1 MSEDIEP
8 VSGHIICQFLYIRW
22 INSYFTKF
30 LSCTLSPSNGFTYNL
45 AKITKECKHNQRQS
59 MHYLSRI
66 FFSKDAISLSMA
78 FIWVSTCLTLITVN
92 IKKNKKNS
100 LGSTSNTCTF
110 FVWNT
115 IRYRLRF
122 AKVENSHIS
131 WNKSNIVVTWFLC
144 SVSRGINPFSL
155 ILLSIGSVW

>member
-22 INSYFTKF
+22 IDSYFTKF
-30 LSCTLSPSNGFTYNL
+30 LSCTLSPFNGFTYNL

-78 FIWVSTCLTLITVN
+78 FIWVSTCLTLITIN
-92 IKKNKKNS
+92 IKKIEKIA
-100 LGSTSNTCTF
+100 LDLHQIHVQF

-115 IRYRLRF
+115 IRYSLRF

-131 WNKSNIVVTWFLC
+131 
-144 SVSRGINPFSL
+144 
-155 ILLSIGSVW
+155 

>member
-22 INSYFTKF
+22 IDSYFTKF
-30 LSCTLSPSNGFTYNL
+30 LSCTLSPFNGFTYNL
-45 AKITKECKHNQRQS
+45 AKITKECKHNQWQS
-59 MHYLSRI
+59 MNYLSRI

-78 FIWVSTCLTLITVN
+78 FIWVSTCLTLITIN
-92 IKKNKKNS
+92 IKKIEKIA
-100 LGSTSNTCTF
+100 LDLHQIHVQF

-115 IRYRLRF
+115 IRYSLRF

-131 WNKSNIVVTWFLC
+131 
-144 SVSRGINPFSL
+144 
-155 ILLSIGSVW
+155 

>member
-22 INSYFTKF
+22 IDSYFTKF
-30 LSCTLSPSNGFTYNL
+30 LSCTLSPFNGFTYNL
-45 AKITKECKHNQRQS
+45 AKITKECKHNQWQS
-59 MHYLSRI
+59 MNYLSRI

-78 FIWVSTCLTLITVN
+78 FIWVSTCLTLITIN
-92 IKKNKKNS
+92 IKKIEKIA
-100 LGSTSNTCTF
+100 LDLHQVHVQF

-131 WNKSNIVVTWFLC
+131 
-144 SVSRGINPFSL
+144 
-155 ILLSIGSVW
+155 

>member
-78 FIWVSTCLTLITVN
+78 FIWVSTCLTLITIN
-92 IKKNKKNS
+92 IKKIEKIA
-100 LGSTSNTCTF
+100 LDLHQIHVQF

-115 IRYRLRF
+115 IRYSLRF
-122 AKVENSHIS
+122 AKIENSHIS
-131 WNKSNIVVTWFLC
+131 
-144 SVSRGINPFSL
+144 
-155 ILLSIGSVW
+155 

>member
-30 LSCTLSPSNGFTYNL
+30 LSCTLSPSNRFTYNL

-78 FIWVSTCLTLITVN
+78 FIWVSTCLTLITIN
-92 IKKNKKNS
+92 IKKIEKIA
-100 LGSTSNTCTF
+100 LDLHQVHVQF

-115 IRYRLRF
+115 IRYSLRF
-122 AKVENSHIS
+122 AKIENSHIS
-131 WNKSNIVVTWFLC
+131 
-144 SVSRGINPFSL
+144 
-155 ILLSIGSVW
+155 